1 MATSFKDGVACR
13 SEESTM
19 QVFNSSLEL
28 RKTIS
33 SVSTLMTCHPKSPEI
48 CWLSGLKKI
57 CILRGNNVKD
67 IAIYDP
73 NTNSN
78 LSDPMFG
85 HVLLDGMYAVSDWDK
100 ECVFL
105 IGKSGQIFRRKYID
119 SNLRPVS
126 ISSDSKCNIYVCD
139 FQTSV
144 VVIFAQSGETL
155 RSVQL
160 GKIAPNPKSIA
171 IRNEKALIANGKTF
185 VEFELK

>member
-1 MATSFKDGVACR
+1 
-13 SEESTM
+13 M

-57 CILRGNNVKD
+57 CILRGNDVKE

-73 NTNSN
+73 NTDSN

-85 HVLLDGMYAVSDWDK
+85 HVLLDGMFAVSDWDK

-105 IGKSGQIFRRKYID
+105 IGKSGQIYRRKYID
-119 SNLRPVS
+119 SRPGS
-126 ISSDSKCNIYVCD
+126 ISSDSKCNLYVCA
-139 FQTSV
+139 FLKSV

-171 IRNEKALIANGKTF
+171 IRNEKALIANGKSI
-185 VEFELK
+185 VEIELK